1 MMQKTITFCGKHYVV
16 VGKPYLVENG
26 VVGVYVY
33 CREDRSINGVSEVY
47 LCMARVSKRG
57 TGAIKDVGVLT
68 DWSKDCF
75 DVEGTGLYTQRTVG
89 VSSVG
94 NRQRTGIYR

>member
-16 VGKPYLVENG
+16 VGKPFLVENG

-33 CREDRSINGVSEVY
+33 CREDRSLNGVSEVY
-47 LCMARVSKRG
+47 LCKARVTKMG

-75 DVEGTGLYTQRTVG
+75 GVERMGLYTQRTVG
-89 VSSVG
+89 VSRVG
-94 NRQRTGIYR
+94 YRQREGIYR